1 MVIQIHVFI
10 NATKQIEFD
19 VRKRR
24 FLSLN
29 VTTNAM
35 LSIFYIHLCRLY
47 TSYISIYQIFVST
60 FYLIK

>member
-1 MVIQIHVFI
+1 MVIQIQVFI
-10 NATKQIEFD
+10 NVIKQIEFD

-47 TSYISIYQIFVST
+47 TSYSFFISLFTRYS
-60 FYLIK
+60 

>member
-47 TSYISIYQIFVST
+47 TSYRFFISLFIR
-60 FYLIK
+60 YL